1 MTTETWNKTCRFAQ
15 RRSPA
20 RCPVYLQSADKGG
33 WTAFQK
39 HSCGKKEWQID
50 ICDISD
56 FQHRILLGFLK
67 RMNNSEWL
75 TSINDA
81 DHWLPWFLLAALFP
95 ACAQQ
100 RVPVMAH
107 AKLCW
112 AAAYMALVKAW
123 TACFLRVILADARGK
138 LEFASKPPAKCGGFI
153 PPIKN
158 IGSCTISMGWTSLG
172 CTSQNLVA
180 MTSISSPQL
189 TAAKSLISIRW
200 IGKRRKKRPAE
211 GLFSKI
217 TLKGPATKDRGKN
230 LEKSAGLPN
239 WKQSGLSAS
248 GLASGWKGSIF
259 FGVLSLPSSKVVQV
273 WSVLALSEKTR
284 ETQERESL
292 WVSSIYGNDIM
303 PKWGLLRGNAS
314 LHWTP
319 LHSGLS
325 FYRTLPR

>member
-1 MTTETWNKTCRFAQ
+1 MLITDFPGSYWQPYFLPVPSNEFQSWRMRNSAEPLRTWR
-15 RRSPA
+15 
-20 RCPVYLQSADKGG
+20 
-33 WTAFQK
+33 
-39 HSCGKKEWQID
+39 
-50 ICDISD
+50 
-56 FQHRILLGFLK
+56 LL
-67 RMNNSEWL
+67 RPE
-75 TSINDA
+75 
-81 DHWLPWFLLAALFP
+81 
-95 ACAQQ
+95 Q
-100 RVPVMAH
+100 RVSYEWSWLM
-107 AKLCW
+107 LG
-112 AAAYMALVKAW
+112 
-123 TACFLRVILADARGK
+123 GK